1 MFERTGITS
10 MYFRL
15 NKFLVP
21 TIIFLLAWSS
31 YSAAR
36 AYDQYTPRQIEAL
49 SERVGKTYW
58 ANLAEGRKLSVLSA
72 PRADASSFE
81 APPYE
86 AFEITQLAGQKTRQL
101 FYKVRFESGKE
112 GFIRPDTFLEEFN
125 VTILTVD
132 PKADEKRKA
141 AAAAAEEKKRADWIQ
156 SQPWSEAMKNA
167 AMKKQVLS
175 GMSTGEVKNIL
186 GSPVRISKVKGPQNI
201 AEEQWF
207 YSDGNVLVF
216 HNGLL
221 SRVERRQ

>member
-1 MFERTGITS
+1 M
-10 MYFRL
+10 L
-15 NKFLVP
+15 KKFLTP
-21 TIIFLLAWSS
+21 TIVLLLACSG
-31 YSAAR
+31 YFAAQ
-36 AYDQYTPRQIEAL
+36 ASDQYTPRQIEAL

-58 ANLAEGRKLSVLSA
+58 ANLADGRKLSVLSA
-72 PRADASSFE
+72 PRVNASSFE

-86 AFEITQLAGQKTRQL
+86 AFEITELAGQKTREL

-112 GFIRPDTFLEEFN
+112 GFIRPDTFLEELN
-125 VTILTVD
+125 VTILSVD

-141 AAAAAEEKKRADWIQ
+141 AATAEEEKKRVNWIQ
-156 SQPWSEAMKNA
+156 SQPWSQAMKDA

-186 GSPVRISKVKGPQNI
+186 GSPTRVSKIKGPQNI

-207 YSDGNVLVF
+207 YPDGNVLVF

-221 SRVERRQ
+221 SRVERKQ